1 MKSTRVLF
9 LTNIVL
15 ILSVAGIAM
24 ATSPSNLRPLRIGTY
39 QNPPKVSSDSEGHV
53 FGIFPDLLKYIAG
66 QESWRLEFVKGS
78 WLECLAGLEN
88 KTIDIMVDVAFS
100 RERAAK
106 YVFSDE
112 TVFLNWGTIYTRNGF
127 TVNSFFDLNDH
138 SVAVMQGSIHTDGEQ
153 GIKAIID
160 QFNIHCRL
168 IAVEDYQTVF
178 DLIQQGKA
186 DAGVVNR
193 LFGTLNEKGAQ
204 VNPSPVIFNPRHLR
218 FAFPKGSRLTPFLKK
233 RIDSHLAT
241 LKADPKSIFH
251 KIMGH
256 YFAGLSGE
264 FYSYRL
270 ESQKITLDLTKE
282 ELAWIRQHPQ
292 IRIGVDPE
300 FSPFEFISQNSGY
313 QGMAADYV
321 KLISRSLGITFKT
334 VQRFSWQ
341 AVMRQAKLGHID
353 LLPCVGISKER
364 KRQFIYSKP
373 YLIFPRVIITQ
384 VGSSLNSMAD
394 LTNKR
399 IAVQKNSSHH
409 AFVKENT
416 NLNPILFDR
425 FQDAVLALSRK
436 EVDAVIGNLAVATD
450 TISRLSLTNLKIAD
464 HTSKATSKL
473 AFAGRKDWPMLIQL
487 INKALAA
494 IPEEVKIQI
503 AQKWLPG
510 YNPSHLPPESTKAPF
525 LTSQEKAFL
534 ASHHQIRLGIDPG
547 YPPFEWIDKNGQYQ
561 GISSDYI
568 QLIQERLDITFKVM
582 PNLTW
587 TQILEG
593 ARNHKIDLIACI
605 SKTPSRQSFLQFTEP
620 YLSFPIVIITRTSM
634 PFISTIK
641 DLYGKKVSVVKN
653 YAPLESL
660 RRDHLAVA
668 TSLVDNPLEGL
679 KEVSI
684 GTTAAYIGNLAVCTY
699 LMQSHYLTNL
709 KVAAPAEGIASTD
722 LSMGI
727 RSDWPELV
735 TILNKT
741 LQSISPPEKNAISTK
756 WMSIRYEYA
765 VNWGRIIR
773 IAGGIGGISILILGG
788 FFYWNR
794 KLAQEITRRK
804 TIEVQL
810 KEAKMEAER
819 ANKAKS
825 VFLANMSHEIRTP
838 MNAILG
844 YSQLMQNDGML
855 ANEHKNNL
863 AIINRSGEHLLNL
876 INDILEM
883 SKIEA
888 GRIELQFSDFDLWGL
903 LEDLEMMFQIQADSK
918 KLQLNV
924 YRSKAVPQFI
934 VADEAK
940 LRQILINLLSN
951 AIKFTDDGEVAL
963 KVTAHLDTEAFDDDD
978 TKDSLR
984 LIFRIKD
991 TGIGIEPE
999 DLETIFGS
1007 FEQTVDGRSR
1017 EGTGLGLS
1025 ICRQYIH
1032 FMGGDIIVSSEPGK
1046 GSTFRFT
1053 ITAKRGSIDSVRKLK
1068 TAPAVIGLDSSHS
1081 PPRILVVDDKPTN
1094 RDLLAQ
1100 LLRRTGFKVKKAVD
1114 GEQAVTLCHT
1124 WRPHLVMMDIRMP
1137 NMDGVE
1143 ATRQIKSDDTTKD
1156 IIIIAVSASALEEE
1170 RVSVLKKGADAFI
1183 RKPYKENVILEV
1195 LKNHLHISYRYADER
1210 PDESSLTTKLSVE
1223 AIAALP
1229 MDLIK
1234 KMHTATEGGYH
1245 QELLE
1250 LINAV
1255 EKIDPQTA
1263 TALRQLTDEYNYDR
1277 LLSYFEAFLTTA
1289 DEQHT
1294 HQ

>member
-1 MKSTRVLF
+1 MKGAWVLF
-9 LTNIVL
+9 PINIVL
-15 ILSVAGIAM
+15 ILVVAGIAM
-24 ATSPSNLRPLRIGTY
+24 ATPPSDLRPLRVGTY
-39 QNPPKVSSDSEGHV
+39 QNPPKVSSDPQGRV
-53 FGIFPDLLKYIAG
+53 FGIFPDLLKYIAEKEG
-66 QESWRLEFVKGS
+66 WRLEFVEAS
-78 WLECLAGLEN
+78 WLECLARLEN
-88 KTIDIMVDVAFS
+88 KTIDIMVDMAFS
-100 RERAAK
+100 KERAAK
-106 YVFSDE
+106 YVFADE
-112 TVFLNWGTIYTRNGF
+112 TVFLNWGTIYSRSGYN
-127 TVNSFFDLNDH
+127 VNSFLALNDH
-138 SVAVMQGSIHTDGEQ
+138 TVAVMQGSIHTDGEQ

-168 IAVEDYQTVF
+168 IEVEDYQTVF

-193 LFGTLNEKGAQ
+193 LFGTLNEKDAQ
-204 VNPSPVIFNPRHLR
+204 VNPTPIIFNPRHLR
-218 FAFPKGSRLTPFLKK
+218 FAFPKGSRLTPLLKK
-233 RIDSHLAT
+233 RIDFHLTA
-241 LKADPKSIFH
+241 LKADPKSIYH
-251 KIMGH
+251 KIMGY
-256 YFAGLSGE
+256 YFSGLSGGVT
-264 FYSYRL
+264 SYRL
-270 ESQKITLDLTKE
+270 NAPKIELDFSPR
-282 ELAWIRQHPQ
+282 ELAWIRQHPK

-300 FSPFEFISQNSGY
+300 FSPFEFISDNNGY

-321 KLISRSLGITFKT
+321 KIISRSLGITFET
-334 VQRFSWQ
+334 VKGLSWQ
-341 AVMRQAKLGHID
+341 EVMRQAKLGHID
-353 LLPCVGISKER
+353 LLPCIGISAER
-364 KRQFIYSKP
+364 KLNFIYSKP
-373 YLIFPRVIITQ
+373 YLMFPRVIITQ
-384 VGSSLNSMAD
+384 VGSSINKMAD
-394 LTNKR
+394 LTPKR
-399 IAVQKNSSHH
+399 VAVQKNSSHY

-425 FQDAVLALSRK
+425 FQDAVLALSRG

-450 TISRLSLTNLKIAD
+450 IISKLNLSNLKIAN
-464 HTSKATSKL
+464 HTSKTTSKL

-494 IPEEVKIQI
+494 IPEEAKIQI
-503 AQKWLPG
+503 AQKWLPD
-510 YNPSHLPPESTKAPF
+510 YKPRHSSSASLKMPP
-525 LTSQEKAFL
+525 LTAKERAFL
-534 ASHHQIRLGIDPG
+534 NSHHQIRVGIDPA
-547 YPPFEWIDKNGQYQ
+547 YPPFEWIDKNGGYQ

-568 QLIQERLDITFKVM
+568 QLIQERLHLSFKVM

-587 TQILEG
+587 TKILEK
-593 ARNHKIDLIACI
+593 ARSHEIDLIACV
-605 SKTPSRQSFLQFTEP
+605 SKTPSRESFLQFTEP
-620 YLSFPIVIITRTSM
+620 YLSFPIVMITRTSM

-641 DLYGKKVSVVKN
+641 DLYGKKVSVVEN
-653 YAPLESL
+653 YAPVESL
-660 RRDHLAVA
+660 RRDHPAIGI
-668 TSLVDNPLEGL
+668 SLVDNPLKGL

-741 LQSISPPEKNAISTK
+741 LRSITPPEKNAISTK

-773 IAGGIGGISILILGG
+773 IAGGIGGFSILILSGV
-788 FFYWNR
+788 FYWNR

-819 ANKAKS
+819 ANRAKS

-855 ANEHKNNL
+855 ADEHKNNL
-863 AIINRSGEHLLNL
+863 AIINRSGEHLLSL

-903 LEDLEMMFQIQADSK
+903 LEDLEMMFRIQADSK

-924 YRSKAVPQFI
+924 YRSKAAPQFI

-963 KVTAHLDTEAFDDDD
+963 KVTAHLDTEAFDDD

-1053 ITAKRGSIDSVRKLK
+1053 ITAKRGSIDGVRKLK

-1100 LLRRTGFKVKKAVD
+1100 LLRRAGFKIKKAVD

-1183 RKPYKENVILEV
+1183 RKPYKENVILEA
-1195 LKNHLHISYRYADER
+1195 LKNHLHISYRYADEG
-1210 PDESSLTTKLSVE
+1210 PDDRDPPPQLSAE
-1223 AIAALP
+1223 AMIALP

-1245 QELLE
+1245 QDLLE

-1263 TALRQLTDEYNYDR
+1263 KALQQLTHEYNYDQ
-1277 LLSYFEAFLTTA
+1277 LLSYFEAFLTTV
-1289 DEQHT
+1289 DEHT
-1294 HQ
+1294 H